1 MESEKQLKA
10 ELKYGLLQ
18 ESQMLI
24 IINYAQDKQYVEQVL
39 YLAQQIKAEEA
50 SDKQLI
56 VIIRLHRCD
65 VAGHKD
71 PPVQISHLH
80 QY

>member
-24 IINYAQDKQYVEQVL
+24 IINYAQDKQYV
-39 YLAQQIKAEEA
+39 
-50 SDKQLI
+50 
-56 VIIRLHRCD
+56 
-65 VAGHKD
+65 
-71 PPVQISHLH
+71 
-80 QY
+80 